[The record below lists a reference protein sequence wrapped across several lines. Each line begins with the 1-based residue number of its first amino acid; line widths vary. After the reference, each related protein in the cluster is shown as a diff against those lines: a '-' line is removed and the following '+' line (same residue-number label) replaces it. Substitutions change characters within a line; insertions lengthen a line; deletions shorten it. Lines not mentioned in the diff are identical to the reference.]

1 MFLPPVESS
10 FYRPASENKNQC
22 RQKLSNYRNKNQ
34 VLYPK
39 SISHRNCVKNWHF
52 KVHVQVISFF
62 RNRLLPNEE
71 KSRWCK
77 WLLGGPDSFFPI
89 TGKRSKYFRRIM
101 GAHLAV
107 KWSRLQGRNSFIY
120 SRGLRSFV
128 SITFFS
134 FSLRNESLHENILFH
149 IIVSEG
155 WNISFA
161 S

>member
-10 FYRPASENKNQC
+10 FYRPAHRYCVINFKKNC
-22 RQKLSNYRNKNQ
+22 
-34 VLYPK
+34 
-39 SISHRNCVKNWHF
+39 HF
-52 KVHVQVISFF
+52 TVHVRVELTSFW
-62 RNRLLPNEE
+62 NRLVPNEE
-71 KSRWCK
+71 KKSLVQMTFRWTRFF
-77 WLLGGPDSFFPI
+77 FFPD
-89 TGKRSKYFRRIM
+89 TRKHSKYFRRIM

-155 WNISFA
+155 WNIFLRHSMGVA
-161 S
+161 MDQKWC